1 MNERQIASWGLTW
14 VSAARDTAEAALEAE
29 VGGQAHGYLAVVALH
44 HARTAIAGLVGVRHP
59 AVLRV
64 DSVAP
69 DLKHCRDM
77 LSHFDEYVA
86 GKGRMQSRTSRSAKS
101 SWLVMWSGSDQMQ
114 EVGFVTDASR
124 EQLGRTFVVNIQDAL
139 RAVAESLTV
148 AIDESGLGPPPEWL
162 SGVAMPED

>member
-1 MNERQIASWGLTW
+1 
-14 VSAARDTAEAALEAE
+14 
-29 VGGQAHGYLAVVALH
+29 
-44 HARTAIAGLVGVRHP
+44 
-59 AVLRV
+59 
-64 DSVAP
+64 
-69 DLKHCRDM
+69 
-77 LSHFDEYVA
+77 
-86 GKGRMQSRTSRSAKS
+86 
-101 SWLVMWSGSDQMQ
+101 MQ